1 MRLLTKLIF
10 IIIGILITAGLS
22 GCKEKEPLPP
32 QMTGQ
37 SLGDD
42 SDTISTGYVNEISA
56 ADVWI
61 IPDIKENH
69 KTSLWGVASLK
80 DASPE
85 KEYQIKLN
93 KSADDHYLLRMI
105 DKDELYYES
114 GSFMLKD
121 GYSILICEGDNFSE
135 PRLIIYDDLGNET
148 DLTMF
153 RAAL

>member
-69 KTSLWGVASLK
+69 KKKTFYNPVPFTNFCYIWKIKTIL
-80 DASPE
+80 
-85 KEYQIKLN
+85 QI
-93 KSADDHYLLRMI
+93 
-105 DKDELYYES
+105 
-114 GSFMLKD
+114 
-121 GYSILICEGDNFSE
+121 
-135 PRLIIYDDLGNET
+135 
-148 DLTMF
+148 
-153 RAAL
+153 